1 MYYISLIGI
10 SAIIVPKPI
19 KGLELG
25 KKEDKL
31 GIRGSSTCNLIFD
44 SCKVPKENLLG
55 SPGFGFKVG
64 FKLPKVIDWYHYGI
78 FFIFR

>member
-1 MYYISLIGI
+1 MSIFEGI
-10 SAIIVPKPI
+10 SAVIIPKPI

-44 SCKVPKENLLG
+44 GCRVPKENLLG
-55 SPGFGFKVG
+55 SLGFGFKVY
-64 FKLPKVIDWYHYGI
+64 DC
-78 FFIFR
+78 FFLT

>member
-1 MYYISLIGI
+1 MDVIFHIAIVGI

-19 KGLELG
+19 KGLDLG

-44 SCKVPKENLLG
+44 GCKVPKENLLG

-64 FKLPKVIDWYHYGI
+64 WINFNVDTTIWV
-78 FFIFR
+78 FWV